1 LKIKGFNMSI
11 VNNALGNEESTMF
24 PTITQDTETLSFDPT
39 RGRRDYSPETTS
51 QPERR
56 LQGIQTIGQPA
67 PTAKAEPSKSSL
79 DMQQELAQIEALSQQ
94 AQSSNLGGAIGT
106 GVGVGAGAVAGSL
119 IPVVGTG
126 VGATAGGAVGG
137 AVGSIVDYMIDSNEK
152 DRIARK
158 QADLKRKLI
167 KKQQR
172 KGNARAM
179 ANRKARL
186 KGIGL
191 SLEQEALTG
200 EQAIKNE
207 RRATLSNLMYD
218 IGQKNAFKEQLN
230 TSFKA
235 RRGLI

>member
-1 LKIKGFNMSI
+1 MTM
-11 VNNALGNEESTMF
+11 VNNTLGNEANVMF
-24 PTITQDTETLSFDPT
+24 PTITQDTEALSFDPT
-39 RGRRDYSPETTS
+39 RGRRDYSPEMGA

-56 LQGIQTIGQPA
+56 LRGLQTIGQSEPA
-67 PTAKAEPSKSSL
+67 PVAKAEPSKSSL
-79 DMQQELAQIEALSQQ
+79 DMQQELAAIEALSN
-94 AQSSNLGGAIGT
+94 AANASGGLGSTIGGAAGAGIGT
-106 GVGVGAGAVAGSL
+106 VIAPGAGTAV
-119 IPVVGTG
+119 
-126 VGATAGGAVGG
+126 GGAVGG
-137 AVGSIVDYMIDSNEK
+137 AVGSVVDYMIDSSEK

-172 KGNARAM
+172 KSNAKAM

-207 RRATLSNLMYD
+207 RRNTLANLMYD
-218 IGQKNAFKEQLN
+218 IGQKKAFKEQLN

-235 RRGLI
+235 KRGLI